1 MKGPLRFS
9 SERDKNQCNRGRGL
23 IQLYILH
30 SLKNKQKSGYDLIK
44 EIAQK
49 TNDSWVPS
57 KGTLYPMLTRME
69 EEGLIAVSETGKRS
83 KTLYQLTDTGW
94 KTLQNIITDRKAE
107 KEKMYVF
114 SDLLFEIFSEGSDP
128 LMADSMKIHLIAG
141 KIKPE
146 KKNEAQA
153 LITRCLSELERI
165 DSHECSNCE

>member
-9 SERDKNQCNRGRGL
+9 NEKDKSQCNRGRGL

-30 SLKNKQKSGYDLIK
+30 SLKNEQKSGYDLIK
-44 EIAQK
+44 EIANK

-57 KGTLYPMLTRME
+57 KGTLYPMLTRMN

-83 KTLYQLTDTGW
+83 RKRYQLTDTGR

-114 SDLLFEIFSEGSDP
+114 SDLLFEIFREGSDP

-146 KKNEAQA
+146 KKNDAHT
-153 LITRCLSELERI
+153 LIIRCLSELERL
-165 DSHECSNCE
+165 DSYECSNRE